1 MSTMTVREL
10 PDDLQAFLK
19 ADAAANQ
26 RSVNKQVIVALQAYR
41 DAKLAQVPNA
51 TTPEEKKAAMDLI
64 RAKIQCEMKP
74 DLRTDDEIL
83 GYNEFGYFD

>member
-26 RSVNKQVIVALQAYR
+26 RSVNKQVIVALQEYR
-41 DAKLAQVPNA
+41 DAKLAKASRV
-51 TTPEEKKAAMDLI
+51 TTPEEKMAAI
-64 RAKIQCEMKP
+64 RKIQAEIALVVKHDP
-74 DLRTDDEIL
+74 RTDNEII
-83 GYNEFGYFD
+83 GYNEYGHFD